1 MLNLL
6 VTRYN
11 FPTSLFDP
19 SNMTDSFEVFTEKLG
34 MNFVF
39 TKSTK
44 SVGEF
49 LESVKGDLLCEF
61 ILGYK
66 NFENTPSKV
75 N

>member
-1 MLNLL
+1 ML

-19 SNMTDSFEVFTEKLG
+19 QNMTDSFEMYTEKLG

-61 ILGYK
+61 VLGYK
-66 NFENTPSKV
+66 NFEIA
-75 N
+75 